1 MAIIDDL
8 ADQLALK
15 ALALEAATEDPD
27 IAKKVGDAIGD
38 SSPTMQEAFSTA
50 LRIRR
55 AHQRADQMID
65 DLMPEALKALPAPSD
80 G

>member
-15 ALALEAATEDPD
+15 ALALEAATDDPD

-55 AHQRADQMID
+55 AHQRADKMID
-65 DLMPEALKALPAPSD
+65 DLMPEEVRALPSPSD
-80 G
+80 S